1 MSRLALPVAALAG
14 VAAAFEPLPHAAV
27 GWVVVAALLLV
38 VPRLDG
44 VRRTAA
50 SVGGVVA
57 VLGARLLSG
66 GWAADASLSSV
77 AVVVGVAAL
86 GLVLA
91 SGRADGRV
99 SVSGAAPQQ

>member
-1 MSRLALPVAALAG
+1 VTRLALPVAALAG
-14 VAAAFEPLPHAAV
+14 VAGAFEPLPHAVV

-50 SVGGVVA
+50 WVGGVVT

-66 GWAADASLSSV
+66 GWAADGSLSSV

-86 GLVLA
+86 GAVLA
-91 SGRADGRV
+91 TGRARERV
-99 SVSGAAPQQ
+99 SAPDAMRQP